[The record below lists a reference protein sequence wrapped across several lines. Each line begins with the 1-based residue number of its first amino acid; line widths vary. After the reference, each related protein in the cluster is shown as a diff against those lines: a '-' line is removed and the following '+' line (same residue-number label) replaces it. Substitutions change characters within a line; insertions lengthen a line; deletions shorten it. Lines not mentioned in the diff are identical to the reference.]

1 MAAERAHG
9 DVRGAADGTRDV
21 HREARGAAGKARGAH
36 GALLHPPGGRN
47 PAAART
53 RRERP

>member
-1 MAAERAHG
+1 MAAEKAHG
-9 DVRGAADGTRDV
+9 DVRGAADGTRDA
-21 HREARGAAGKARGAH
+21 HQDARGAAGKARGA
-36 GALLHPPGGRN
+36 LLHAYGDRD